1 MLKDLFPNTITEVPM
16 GQSQDAKMSALIA
29 RDPEFKALVEEH
41 RMLDEKL
48 KELDRKVYLLPDEEV
63 ERKRLQK
70 LKLAKKDKIAQIL
83 SLSA

>member
-1 MLKDLFPNTITEVPM
+1 MLKDLFPNPIPEVAM
-16 GQSQDAKMSALIA
+16 GQSQDAKMAALIA

-41 RMLDEKL
+41 RMLDDRL

-70 LKLAKKDKIAQIL
+70 LKLAKKDRIAQIL

>member
-1 MLKDLFPNTITEVPM
+1 M
-16 GQSQDAKMSALIA
+16 GQSQDAKMVDLIA

-83 SLSA
+83 SVSA